1 MPIIASRAS
10 AAYGAGFGK
19 TLSSSFAPVGAYD
32 ALATITV
39 PSGGAGVVT
48 MTGIPSTYQHLQI
61 RVSARLTS
69 VNPTNYMWF
78 RLNGESSSS
87 YNLHQWISF
96 GVSSSSSYN
105 GAATFGIAERLA
117 GGGAPTNVFGAIILD
132 IFDYN
137 SSKLKT
143 IKSLGGVESNSN
155 NTNGSVYFN
164 GNIFNNAQ
172 AVRSIDFAQET
183 GNFVENTII
192 SLYGVK

>member
-1 MPIIASRAS
+1 
-10 AAYGAGFGK
+10 
-19 TLSSSFAPVGAYD
+19 
-32 ALATITV
+32 
-39 PSGGAGVVT
+39 

-69 VNPTNYMWF
+69 GVPTNYMWF
-78 RLNGESSSS
+78 RLNGESTSS
-87 YNLHQWISF
+87 YNLHQWLSM
-96 GVSSSSSYN
+96 GVTSNSSYN
-105 GAATFGIAERLA
+105 GVATFGIVERLA
-117 GGGAPTNVFGAIILD
+117 GGTAPTNVFGAIIFD